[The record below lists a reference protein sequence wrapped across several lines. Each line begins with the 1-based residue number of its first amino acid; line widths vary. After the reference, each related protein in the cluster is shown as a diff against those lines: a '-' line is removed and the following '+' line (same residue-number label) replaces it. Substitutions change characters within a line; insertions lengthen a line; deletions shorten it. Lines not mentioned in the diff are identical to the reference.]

1 VVAGPGF
8 RFSVP
13 VGWTVQRTLRAVGA
27 RRDSAIV
34 SATVFTLLKPYSP
47 ALYARAASELD
58 GVAAKLAA
66 QSNGEVT
73 ERTTTTVDGRRIR
86 AYRFTGRPHEGAAY
100 DERIGFVLRGRRE
113 VQLLCQA
120 ASGAGDPDG
129 ACALL
134 FATFHLAAG

>member
-1 VVAGPGF
+1 MAGPGF

-13 VGWTVQRTLRAVGA
+13 AGWTVQRTLRAVAA
-27 RRDSAIV
+27 RRGSALV
-34 SATVFTLLKPYSP
+34 SATTFTLLKPYSP
-47 ALYARAASELD
+47 ALFSRAAKELD

-66 QSNGEVT
+66 QSKGKLT
-73 ERTTTTVDGRRIR
+73 ERATTTVDGRRIR
-86 AYRFTGRPHEGAAY
+86 AYRFTGRPSTGAPY
-100 DERIGFVLRGRRE
+100 EERIGFVLQGRRE

-134 FATFHLAAG
+134 FASFRLAAG